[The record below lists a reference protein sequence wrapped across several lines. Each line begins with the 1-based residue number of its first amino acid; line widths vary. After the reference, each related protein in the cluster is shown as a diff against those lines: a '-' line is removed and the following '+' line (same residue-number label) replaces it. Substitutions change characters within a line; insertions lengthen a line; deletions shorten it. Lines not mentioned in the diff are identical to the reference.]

1 MLPAVLGVLTLAYV
15 ALVCITLICGL
26 GVWNFDA
33 LYITCIALCAV
44 TYILGYAAA
53 QHVYTIKLFDRKSTS
68 LMAAAAGFVFTFLFG
83 VIATT
88 HADSPGIFLGRHR
101 ECVYLELKN
110 RYCYE
115 FPEKAEDVTTLG
127 AIGASTSSL
136 MFIIGAIVAFV
147 YELREIC
154 ECDAKTYVL
163 AADGLF
169 SFISCGFYA
178 YIGAVS
184 FGLHATHCYDWW
196 RLDVGAVRAFPYV
209 AAISIFSGTET
220 ETFENQV
227 KWHSLSFSI
236 PLFVF
241 TFTRSPFWTETENT
255 GAIVAPGAVFCGL
268 ALARDV
274 YWRGVGP
281 ASIVALF
288 LVGGSALLIAQGEPG
303 GCDAPGYLQPV
314 ALAHLTLGMTPIALS
329 FLRDRKVRYM
339 RIA

>member
-1 MLPAVLGVLTLAYV
+1 MQPALLGVLTIAFVVLSGIV
-15 ALVCITLICGL
+15 LICGL

-33 LYITCIALCAV
+33 LYIICIALCAV
-44 TYILGYAAA
+44 TCLLSYAAA
-53 QHVYTIKLFDRKSTS
+53 QHVYTIKLGDKKSTS
-68 LMAAAAGFVFTFLFG
+68 LIAAVAGLVFTLAFG
-83 VIATT
+83 IIAT
-88 HADSPGIFLGRHR
+88 HADSSGILLGRHR
-101 ECVYLELKN
+101 ECVYLELKT

-147 YELREIC
+147 YELRQIC
-154 ECDAKTYVL
+154 ECDAKTFIL

-196 RLDVGAVRAFPYV
+196 RMDVGAVRAFPYV
-209 AAISIFSGTET
+209 AAVGVFSGTDT
-220 ETFENQV
+220 EKYEDQV

-255 GAIVAPGAVFCGL
+255 SAIVAPGAVFCGV
-268 ALARDV
+268 ALARDA
-274 YWRGVGP
+274 YMRGMGP

-288 LVGGSALLIAQGEPG
+288 IVGGSALLIAQGEPG
-303 GCDAPGYLQPV
+303 GCDAAGYLQPV

-339 RIA
+339 RSA